1 MWDTWGWLGHEDGAL
16 MNKISALI
24 KEAQENSLL
33 HHVRSQLQGAICK
46 LGGGLPPDAESAGTL
61 ILDFHPPEL

>member
-1 MWDTWGWLGHEDGAL
+1 